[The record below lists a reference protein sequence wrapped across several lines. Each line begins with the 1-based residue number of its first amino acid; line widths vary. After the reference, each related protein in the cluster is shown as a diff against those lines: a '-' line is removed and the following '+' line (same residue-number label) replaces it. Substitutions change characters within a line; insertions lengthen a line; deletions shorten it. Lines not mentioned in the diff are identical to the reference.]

1 MSLDDNYLENI
12 KAAPNVEFIV
22 PASQTA
28 NEFNNVNVRKKD
40 DTLQLQFTLMMDPQR
55 NLSKPWKTAIALD
68 ASASMRKVFGR
79 RLTGDIPATVATEYE
94 KNGWLKKDNQDGR
107 KVKLFT
113 REAVDDAVERGLIS
127 FSPNLM
133 DYLGP
138 EFIGYLSRNL
148 DIDDETTLIYWAGGS
163 GAEIEV
169 YGDIKEDACAH
180 LSIDGPEEMMFGKKT
195 QLLPALKF
203 LVERFEKAHRVM
215 LVFFS
220 DGRIND
226 LSEVK
231 QYTVNLARLITDNQH
246 NLVKCILIGVGD
258 DIDETPMLEL
268 DALAAK
274 TYVNIWDHM
283 IVNNLQE
290 VLKIFAEVIRN
301 TQIVAGPGTIYD
313 ADGNILKSYPG
324 GLPATVIF
332 SMPITSPWFEL
343 ELADQ
348 RIRQTV
354 EVPKYVLGGQA
365 R

>member
-1 MSLDDNYLENI
+1 MSLDDDYLETI

-28 NEFNNVNVRKKD
+28 KEFNNIHVRKKG
-40 DTLQLQFTLMMDPQR
+40 DTFQIQFTLMMEPQS
-55 NLSKPWKTAIALD
+55 NLSKPWKTGLALD
-68 ASASMRKVFGR
+68 ASSSMRKVFGR
-79 RLTGDIPATVATEYE
+79 RLTGDIPAHIASEYE
-94 KNGWLKKDNQDGR
+94 KNGWLKKDNSDGR

-138 EFIGYLSRNL
+138 EFIAYLSSNL
-148 DIDDETTLIYWAGGS
+148 DIDGETTLIFWAGGNGS
-163 GAEIEV
+163 EIEV
-169 YGDIKEDACAH
+169 YGDVKEDAYAN

-203 LVERFEKAHRVM
+203 LTERFDKAHRVM

-220 DGRIND
+220 DGRIDD
-226 LSEVK
+226 LAEVK
-231 QYTVNLARLITDNQH
+231 KYTINLAKQITANQH
-246 NLVKCILIGVGD
+246 NMVKCVMIGVGD
-258 DIDETPMLEL
+258 DIDETAMLEL
-268 DALAAK
+268 DALVSE

-283 IVNNLQE
+283 MVNNLQE

-301 TQIVAGPGTIYD
+301 TQIVAGPGIVYD
-313 ADGNILKSYPG
+313 AEGKALMVYPG
-324 GLPATVIF
+324 GLPATVVF

-354 EVPKYVLGGQA
+354 KAPKYVLGGQV
-365 R
+365 